1 MSQPVPVSPPAPEAS
16 APTPEN
22 TSVLVDK
29 DLQKSYPG
37 GTHAVKGVSFTIN
50 KGECLGVVGE
60 SGSGKSTL
68 ARCLLTLE
76 PATSGE
82 ILLNGA
88 PVLGLAGTALKD
100 MRRRLQVV
108 FQNPASSFNSR
119 LTMYESLMEPLLTRG
134 FPQPSFL
141 KPGTPR
147 KVAEQLVELVHLPVA
162 ALDRKPHEL
171 SGGEKQRVAIA
182 RAISVE
188 PTLLVFDEPTASL
201 DVSIQ
206 ARVLNLLQELKE
218 ELGLSSMFISHD
230 LSAVQ
235 FMSERSIVLRG
246 GEIVDRFSRDELFEE
261 GRDTYTKDLIK
272 LFEG

>member
-1 MSQPVPVSPPAPEAS
+1 MSESVEQVGAPPVLEVE
-16 APTPEN
+16 
-22 TSVLVDK
+22 
-29 DLQKSYPG
+29 DLHKTYPG

-68 ARCLLTLE
+68 AKCLLTLE
-76 PATSGE
+76 PASAGGATLEGE
-82 ILLNGA
+82 PLLQRRGK
-88 PVLGLAGTALKD
+88 GLRD
-100 MRRRLQVV
+100 IRRRLQVV

-119 LTMYESLMEPLLTRG
+119 LTMYDSLLEPLRTRG
-134 FPQPSFL
+134 FVSPSFVQ
-141 KPGTPR
+141 PGTQR
-147 KVAEQLVELVHLPVA
+147 KVAEQLVDLVRLPVSC
-162 ALDRKPHEL
+162 LDRKPHEL

-188 PTLLVFDEPTASL
+188 PTLLIFDEPTASL

-246 GEIVDRFSRDELFEE
+246 GEIVDRFGRDELFED
-261 GRDTYTKDLIK
+261 GRDQYTKDLIK